1 MGVKLKTD
9 VTASN
14 NEGLT
19 SDAMPT
25 TSDTRTDDKRHIG
38 TPTTLSNSDS
48 QVGRYG
54 ETDTSI
60 DDARQLRKEL
70 SADTERGSS
79 VGKIVG
85 ITLGSTTAVALAT
98 LLVLYEAGLL
108 HDWLRMKY
116 LNSGSANGSWLR
128 KFITTGT
135 LAHWKNSDAT
145 VILANDVQD
154 ALTSQNVESAIP
166 LYDHIAIYRSLISSD
181 DRLFQIGDY
190 DLYETLIIE
199 DAITGLKSILLY
211 KDSAGAYHFERED
224 GAQLALKIPTAADLR
239 TLGDLASWGR

>member
-9 VTASN
+9 VAAPN

-19 SDAMPT
+19 SGAILT
-25 TSDTRTDDKRHIG
+25 TGDTRTDDKRQVG
-38 TPTTLSNSDS
+38 VPTTISNSDS
-48 QVGRYG
+48 LVGRYG

-70 SADTERGSS
+70 DAGKERGSD

-85 ITLGSTTAVALAT
+85 ITLGGTTAVALAT

-154 ALTSQNVESAIP
+154 ALTSQNVESAVP

-199 DAITGLKSILLY
+199 DAITGLKSVLLY

-224 GAQLALKIPTAADLR
+224 GAQLTLKIPTAADLR

>member
-1 MGVKLKTD
+1 MGVKLNTD
-9 VTASN
+9 VTASD
-14 NEGLT
+14 NEDSM
-19 SDAMPT
+19 SDAM
-25 TSDTRTDDKRHIG
+25 SVDGGTRTVDERQIG
-38 TPTTLSNSDS
+38 APTALSSSES

-54 ETDTSI
+54 EADTSI
-60 DDARQLRKEL
+60 DDARQIRKEL
-70 SADTERGSS
+70 DKDTGGGSG

-135 LAHWKNSDAT
+135 LAHWKNSKAT
-145 VILANDVQD
+145 VILANDIQD
-154 ALTSQNVESAIP
+154 ALTSQNVESAVP
-166 LYDHIAIYRSLISSD
+166 LYDHIAIYRSLIGTN

-211 KDSAGAYHFERED
+211 KDNAEVYHFERED
-224 GAQLALKIPTAADLR
+224 GAQLALKIPKAADLR